1 MPLPDQTFPN
11 FPALLAYI
19 NANIKP
25 NGNEEIT
32 GQLHNNV
39 ENGLL
44 TFIEKS
50 PLNWEKADVVN
61 SASAYIAQ
69 RPVVFFTGT
78 APVSFTWSDNIYNE
92 YVFVNMTASAIPL
105 LGMLVYYNTLGNPVS
120 TIPPNTAVNVLKG
133 RNDLWVGLTIGSS
146 GGGGS
151 TQKQPLSYVVG
162 TTLGSPTAGTT
173 TWQVSNFANSYVA
186 LFVGNILVDMS
197 DSGDGSPYVTKTLS
211 SDTLTIN
218 NYGAGWNNG
227 DKLTYILITP

>member
-1 MPLPDQTFPN
+1 MPFPSQTFTTLDQWKAWIDLN
-11 FPALLAYI
+11 VI
-19 NANIKP
+19 P
-25 NGNEEIT
+25 NGNEDIT
-32 GQLHNNV
+32 GDDGNIT
-39 ENGLL
+39 ENAAVK
-44 TFIEKS
+44 FIRQS

-78 APVSFTWSDNIYNE
+78 APVSLTWNDNIYNE

-105 LGMLVYYNTLGNPVS
+105 LGLLVYYNTLGNPVS

-133 RNDLWVGLTIGSS
+133 SNDLWVGLTIGSS

-162 TTLGSPTAGTT
+162 ATLGAPVAGTT
-173 TWQVSNFANSYVA
+173 TWQVANFANSYVA
-186 LFVGNILVDMS
+186 LFVGNILVDIS
-197 DSGDGSPYVTKTLS
+197 DSGDGSPYITKTLS

-218 NYGAGWNNG
+218 NYGVGWNNG

>member
-1 MPLPDQTFPN
+1 MPLPDVTFPN

-25 NGNEEIT
+25 NGNEEII
-32 GQLHNNV
+32 GQIHNNV

-44 TFIEKS
+44 TFIEQS
-50 PLNWEKADVVN
+50 PLNWQKADVVN
-61 SASAYIAQ
+61 SAAAYIAQ
-69 RPVVFFTGT
+69 RPVVVFDGT
-78 APVSFTWSDNIYNE
+78 APVSLTWTDNIYNE

-105 LGMLVYYNTLGNPVS
+105 LGLLVYYDTQSNPIS
-120 TIPPNTAVNVLKG
+120 SIPANSAVNIFKAS
-133 RNDLWVGLTIGSS
+133 NDLWVGFTYGGG

-151 TQKQPLSYVVG
+151 TQKPPLSYVVG
-162 TTLGSPTAGTT
+162 VTAGAPTAGTT

-197 DSGDGSPYVTKTLS
+197 DAGDGSPYITKTLS

-218 NYGAGWNNG
+218 NYGTGWNNG
-227 DKLTYILITP
+227 DKLSYILITP